1 MASLHILSGGAANG
15 LVNKLQAQCQQ
26 RTGLEVAGTFSA
38 VGQMK
43 EALLAG
49 QPCDLVILTEAMVQD
64 LIASGHLDSA
74 SAHRVGGVQT
84 GLGLPAGQSVPPLN
98 NAEQLAQALAQ
109 ASGVYMADPV
119 KSTAGIH
126 FMKVLRELGLD
137 QSLGPRLKGFPN
149 GQTAMATMASDSQT
163 ATGPLIGC
171 TQITE
176 ILNTPGVQLVGL
188 LPKQFELATP
198 YWAAVTRSSQQ
209 PEAAAV
215 MVELLSAPAQA
226 ELRKACGFDG

>member
-1 MASLHILSGGAANG
+1 MPSLHILSGGAANG
-15 LVNKLQAQCQQ
+15 LVNKLQAQFQQ

-49 QPCDLVILTEAMVQD
+49 QPCDLVILTEAMVRE
-64 LIASGHLDSA
+64 LGASGHLDSG
-74 SAHRVGGVQT
+74 SARAVGAVQT
-84 GLGLPAGQSVPPLN
+84 GLGMPAGQSLPPLG
-98 NAEQLAQALAQ
+98 NAEQLSQALQ
-109 ASGVYMADPV
+109 RASGVYMADPV

-149 GQTAMATMASDSQT
+149 GQTAMATMARDQASAS
-163 ATGPLIGC
+163 GPLIGC

-209 PEAAAV
+209 AQAAAV
-215 MVELLSAPAQA
+215 MLELLSAPAQA